1 MLALLVIS
9 RGGCARSDAHPHARD
24 EGDLMA
30 TYRVRVLIE
39 EIYFIEAASITD
51 ALSDWRGEQAPEQSV
66 VTDIHARAVRAGER
80 QTS

>member
-1 MLALLVIS
+1 
-9 RGGCARSDAHPHARD
+9 
-24 EGDLMA
+24 MA